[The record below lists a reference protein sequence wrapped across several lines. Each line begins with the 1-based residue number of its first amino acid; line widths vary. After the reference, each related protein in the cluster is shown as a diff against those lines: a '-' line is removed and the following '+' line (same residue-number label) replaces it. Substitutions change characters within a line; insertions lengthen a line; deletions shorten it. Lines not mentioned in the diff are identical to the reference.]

1 MRIRRISFFIL
12 LCCLCWNV
20 FAAEYQIKGVVIDKS
35 TRQPLEFVNVL
46 VVGLGIGASTDANGN
61 FLITQVPPGIY
72 RLQASFL
79 GYKTELTPEYRV
91 NHVTPYVQIELEE
104 ENASLNE
111 VIVTASPFQK
121 VPESPVSLRV
131 IGLQE
136 IEKAPGANR
145 DISKVVQNY
154 PGVAFSPIGY
164 RNDLI
169 VRGGGPSENRFYLDG
184 VEIPNINHFSTQGA
198 SGGPVGLIDADLI
211 RSVKF
216 YSGAFPADKGNALS
230 SVLDFSLRDGDMER
244 NSLKATLGASEVSLS
259 SNGHIGNKTSYLVSV
274 RQSYLQ
280 ALFKILGLPF
290 LPAYTD
296 ASFKIKTRF
305 DSHNELTLLGLG
317 GIDRMKLNLGIEGED
332 AEYMLSYL
340 PEINQETY
348 TVGGVYRHYSQ
359 RHVQS
364 IVLSQSY
371 LNNRNVKY
379 RDNDESSEEN
389 LTLRLGSIE
398 QETKLRMENTSS
410 WSVWKVKAGFD
421 LNYSR
426 YKSNEYR
433 KVFANAL
440 REYDYHTDLSLWRW
454 GMFASV
460 DYAAPDKSFTASMG
474 VRTDGNNYSDKMKEL
489 WRQLSPRLSVSY
501 QLIEGLTLSGHV
513 GLYYQ
518 LPSYTALG
526 FKGEEGEYVNRHL
539 DYISVSQESLG
550 LSWTPNENME
560 LSAEGFYKLYGH
572 MPFSLSDQIP
582 LSCKGNDYGTIG
594 NEALSSE
601 AKGRSYGVELMFKW
615 LLTQKLNLS
624 SSLTIFKSEFKDG
637 EQGSYVPS
645 AWDNRFILNMSGTY
659 NFPKH
664 WSLGAK
670 VSCIGGSPYTPYDVE
685 KSSLVEAW
693 NVQGRAYYD
702 YSRYNQERLPV
713 FGQLDVRVDKTFYLK
728 KCMLGF
734 YLDIQNITAS
744 KLRQPDALMSTGQI
758 ENPSAPLSEQRYVM
772 KSIRQESG
780 TLLPTLGIT
789 FEY

>member
-1 MRIRRISFFIL
+1 MCIRRISFFIL

-35 TRQPLEFVNVL
+35 TRQSLEFVNVL

-501 QLIEGLTLSGHV
+501 RLIEGLTLSGHV

-560 LSAEGFYKLYGH
+560 LSVEGFYKLYGH

>member
-1 MRIRRISFFIL
+1 MCIRRISFFIL

-398 QETKLRMENTSS
+398 QETKLRMENISS

-433 KVFANAL
+433 KVFTNAL

-501 QLIEGLTLSGHV
+501 RLIEGLTLSGHV

-560 LSAEGFYKLYGH
+560 LSVEGFYKLYGH